1 MRNWTKRAESQLNQ
15 RSTFRSSA
23 AQHGDRGWW
32 YITFFKN
39 AERECCIFTTKLV
52 NPVVT
57 HLLTMNSNMQRP
69 TVYTDCKA
77 LWYMLSASNFVYQL
91 KTKFPQFLP
100 QLSHWLTAWPE
111 ASHWSS
117 LGVSWLPVKQDNGA
131 APAGSCKHRVM
142 VCEALW
148 FTHKRGCK
156 KANHRSALQASANYF
171 LNKKRW
177 IFYPSRRYRR
187 SLMVSRWGR

>member
-1 MRNWTKRAESQLNQ
+1 M
-15 RSTFRSSA
+15 
-23 AQHGDRGWW
+23 
-32 YITFFKN
+32 YI
-39 AERECCIFTTKLV
+39 
-52 NPVVT
+52 
-57 HLLTMNSNMQRP
+57 
-69 TVYTDCKA
+69 DCKA

-171 LNKKRW
+171 WNKKRW

-187 SLMVSRWGR
+187 SLMVSRWGGNGWCRCWVGSGDATLRARQNWGSHGASKPLTIREFFLSNHPLEASPRGL